1 MPVRKIPMNSRSL
14 TGKYAVKGRPGETSG
29 FESSLERDFMT
40 ILDFTIEVAR
50 WEEQPVEICYQDAAG
65 RARRYYPDILVLYRR
80 DVVPARH
87 MPHELCEVKYREDLR
102 VNWAEYKEK
111 FKAARRYA
119 REQGWRFRIMTE
131 REIRTDL
138 LFNARFLLPYRRH
151 KPGPGEIEQL
161 MERIER
167 LGETTPRE
175 LLSGLSQNK
184 WAQGRL
190 ISTLWYLLARRR
202 LVADFT
208 RPLSME
214 TVIQENA

>member
-40 ILDFTIEVAR
+40 ILDFTIEVDR

-65 RARRYYPDILVLYRR
+65 VIRRYYPDILVLYRR

-87 MPHELCEVKYREDLR
+87 MLHELCEVKYREDLR
-102 VNWAEYKEK
+102 VNWAGYKKK

-119 REQGWRFRIMTE
+119 REQGWRFRIVTE

-138 LFNARFLLPYRRH
+138 LLNARFLLPYRRH
-151 KPGPGEIEQL
+151 KAGPGEIEQL
-161 MERIER
+161 MEGIER
-167 LGETTPRE
+167 LGQTTPRE
-175 LLSGLSQNK
+175 LLSELSRDDL
-184 WAQGRL
+184 ARARL
-190 ISTLWYLLARRR
+190 VATLWHLLAQRR

-208 RPLSME
+208 RPLTMDSF
-214 TVIQENA
+214 IQENP